1 MKIKFQ
7 KYQGTGNDF
16 IIINNNKLN
25 FPELDSDLIKKLC
38 SRKFG
43 VGSDGLILINP
54 SKNTDFEMIYFNSDG
69 KLGSLC
75 GNGARCSVMFGYEN
89 KIIHSKTIFSSCQGN
104 HKATIINNNIF
115 LNMLDVD
122 DLQLYKNDILLNT
135 GSPHYVKIVQDLE
148 NYDVLHNGKKI
159 RNSPDFKSNGINVN
173 FVQKISEDTF
183 KVRTYER
190 GVENETLS
198 CGTGA
203 TASAIAMNFLK
214 KTNSEKIK
222 IKTIGGDLN
231 VKFNTNNKSYKNIE
245 LSGHVSKVFNGEIKI

>member
-1 MKIKFQ
+1 M
-7 KYQGTGNDF
+7 
-16 IIINNNKLN
+16 
-25 FPELDSDLIKKLC
+25 
-38 SRKFG
+38 
-43 VGSDGLILINP
+43 
-54 SKNTDFEMIYFNSDG
+54 
-69 KLGSLC
+69 
-75 GNGARCSVMFGYEN
+75 
-89 KIIHSKTIFSSCQGN
+89 
-104 HKATIINNNIF
+104 
-115 LNMLDVD
+115 
-122 DLQLYKNDILLNT
+122 
-135 GSPHYVKIVQDLE
+135 
-148 NYDVLHNGKKI
+148 LHNGKKI

-245 LSGHVSKVFNGEIKI
+245 LSGHVSKVFSGEIKI